1 MKKCLSLFLIFFTA
15 ILSLTSC
22 MGTFRYDSIEKYQRI
37 RKDPFYN
44 AEFIP
49 YDTDEYTIND
59 FSFIRYVYLDTC
71 FEVFLDITVKEEQF
85 DELIAQA
92 KSSGKFVE
100 QDTWYANGY
109 TEIVFED
116 DYHLGHGYFEDC
128 ADVTPTVGWATV
140 EKIIYNPE
148 TLNIIYVCFHSWDT
162 GVYKVDDIRYF
173 KHFEIDPEE
182 YIEHL
187 PQKSETELQD

>member
-1 MKKCLSLFLIFFTA
+1 MKKYLSLFLAFFTI

-49 YDTDEYTIND
+49 YYTDEYTINN
-59 FSFIRYVYLDTC
+59 FSFINYVYLDTC
-71 FEVFLDITVKEEQF
+71 YEVFLDITVTEEQF
-85 DELIAQA
+85 EDLISKA
-92 KSSGKFVE
+92 KSHGEFVE

-128 ADVTPTVGWATV
+128 ADVTPTVGWATI
-140 EKIIYNPE
+140 EKVIYNSK

-162 GVYKVDDIRYF
+162 RVYKVDDIRYF
-173 KHFEIDPEE
+173 KYFEIDPEE
-182 YIEHL
+182 YIKHL
-187 PQKSETELQD
+187 PQKSESELQN